1 MPAKTFTQLTNID
14 EQNIDNAN
22 DVFAVWDNAHA
33 TDSPQAKQLKAKNVL
48 TSPDT
53 SVSLQTSP
61 AVSTT
66 GNVSRVVCVDQ
77 TGYNNLSP
85 KDSNTLYVITD
96 GVTLD
101 SYNGQIDTPTDR
113 TYILDPKVVSPRKI
127 SGFYATW
134 TAGTGPAGTID
145 LQVGGTTVLTAT
157 GNLATASPFTGSIV
171 STGAEDITQA
181 ELDAGTVAITLVLS
195 GSTANVTDLAFTV
208 EYEV

>member
-66 GNVSRVVCVDQ
+66 GNISRVVCVNQD
-77 TGYNNLSP
+77 GYDSLSP

-101 SYNGQIDTPTDR
+101 SYNGQIDTPTASK
-113 TYILDPKVVSPRKI
+113 TYYLDADVVSARTVSNI
-127 SGFYATW
+127 QMFYTSG
-134 TAGTGPAGTID
+134 
-145 LQVGGTTVLTAT
+145 VGG
-157 GNLATASPFTGSIV
+157 
-171 STGAEDITQA
+171 
-181 ELDAGTVAITLVLS
+181 AGTVTLNVGADSTNVYTFAASQTSQPLGGPLS
-195 GSTANVTDLAFTV
+195 PKLAAAAGDQISLTMSAGVTDVTDFLFVV